1 MDYYQRTGHKYERL
15 HLRHRKMANRFFT
28 GALSAAVILFAF
40 SILTE
45 YLPHFLEKEHETFHS
60 ILVVCTHSFLVIS
73 AALIGYSEKMVFSEQ
88 SKTCQ
93 QMVQLFR
100 IAYEKLN
107 SAIEAK
113 KQEEADEI
121 IWELALESLMENAD
135 WLLLHRSRPM
145 EIPKG

>member
-1 MDYYQRTGHKYERL
+1 
-15 HLRHRKMANRFFT
+15 MANRFFI

-45 YLPHFLEKEHETFHS
+45 YLPDFLEKDHEIFHS
-60 ILVVCTHSFLVIS
+60 VLIVCTHSFLVIS
-73 AALIGYSEKMVFSEQ
+73 AALIGYSEKMIFSEQ

-100 IAYEKLN
+100 IAHEKLN
-107 SAIEAK
+107 KAIEMK
-113 KQEEADEI
+113 NQEEANEI

-135 WLLLHRSRPM
+135 WLVAPPVKADGDSKGIVELLIVDS
-145 EIPKG
+145 